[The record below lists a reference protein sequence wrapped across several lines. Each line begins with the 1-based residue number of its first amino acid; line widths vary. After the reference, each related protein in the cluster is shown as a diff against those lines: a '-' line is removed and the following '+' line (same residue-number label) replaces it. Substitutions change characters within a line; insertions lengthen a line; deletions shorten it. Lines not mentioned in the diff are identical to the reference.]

1 MTRPPTSAKP
11 DPEGSRK
18 DGLRVMRV
26 APKAMLLAAAA
37 LLAACGRGDREPQL
51 LNIRTTTPDEF
62 SILPTRPLEQPPD
75 FVTLPEPT
83 PGGRNLVDPTPKEDA
98 VAILGGNPAALAR
111 AGIPAGDAALV
122 AHAGRYGIA
131 PAIRP
136 ELAAADLEYR
146 RRNDGRLLERL
157 FNVNVYFRA
166 YAPLSLDQHA
176 ELERWRRLGVRTPSA
191 PPDPAIDY

>member
-1 MTRPPTSAKP
+1 
-11 DPEGSRK
+11 
-18 DGLRVMRV
+18 MRV
-26 APKAMLLAAAA
+26 AAKAMLLAAMA

-51 LNIRTTTPDEF
+51 LNIRSATPDEF
-62 SILPTRPLEQPPD
+62 SILPTRPLEQPQD
-75 FVTLPEPT
+75 YASLPEPT

-98 VAILGGNPAALAR
+98 VAVLGGNPAALSR

-122 AHAGRYGIA
+122 AHAGRFGVS

-146 RRNDGRLLERL
+146 RRNDGRLLERV

-166 YAPLSLDQHA
+166 YERLSLDQHA
-176 ELERWRRLGVRTPSA
+176 ELERWRQLGVRTPSA
-191 PPDPAIDY
+191 PPDPEIDY